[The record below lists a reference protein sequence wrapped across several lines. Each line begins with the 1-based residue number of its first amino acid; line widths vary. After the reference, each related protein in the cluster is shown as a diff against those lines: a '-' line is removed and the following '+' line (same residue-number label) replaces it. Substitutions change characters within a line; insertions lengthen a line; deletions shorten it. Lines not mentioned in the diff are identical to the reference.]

1 MTRNNELK
9 GTGIKTRTYCYFDDM
24 MNVNFFFLRN
34 IYFLFFEK
42 YIQKKSITYNTKLK
56 KNSNI

>member
-42 YIQKKSITYNTKLK
+42 YIQKKIN
-56 KNSNI
+56 NIQY